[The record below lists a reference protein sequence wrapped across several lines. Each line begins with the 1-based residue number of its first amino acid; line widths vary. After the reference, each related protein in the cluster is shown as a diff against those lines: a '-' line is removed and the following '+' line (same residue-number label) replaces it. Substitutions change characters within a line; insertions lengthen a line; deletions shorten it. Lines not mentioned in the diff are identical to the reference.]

1 MIPHID
7 PANPKGCV
15 TPIRVR
21 YAETDQMQIVHH
33 VNYGVWLEM
42 GRTDLLRVQG
52 QTYAE
57 WEARGIRIV
66 VGELRMKYRK
76 PAMYDDMVEVK
87 TTVREVTGRKIIFA
101 YRVERAGELL
111 TEGESTHL
119 VMGTD
124 GRSRLLPDDVRAFLE
139 SIMCPE

>member
-1 MIPHID
+1 MTPHID
-7 PANPKGCV
+7 PTNPKGCV

-21 YAETDQMQIVHH
+21 YAETDQMGIVHH

-52 QTYAE
+52 QTYAD

-66 VGELRMKYRK
+66 VGELRMKYRR
-76 PAMYDDMVEVK
+76 PALYDDMVDVK
-87 TTVREVTGRKIIFA
+87 TTVREITGRKIIFA
-101 YRVERAGELL
+101 YSVERAGEVLM
-111 TEGESTHL
+111 EGESTHL
-119 VMGTD
+119 VMGAD

-139 SIMCPE
+139 SILCRE